1 MDTRTEIERI
11 ESTNNLA
18 SMPANPWE
26 FDVNLGGA
34 PHDVLTRLTTLLDQ
48 IAKFDSESWPADNY
62 WRATLPVWMKACL
75 PELTKEESDR
85 LLQCTPRDQWDKL
98 PWEFGSWLDAIRDR
112 GWRWWGYRLE
122 GQSARLVVH
131 IAMFPE
137 RIDAFR
143 EILRAVGAEILAE
156 RYAGSSVE

>member
-11 ESTNNLA
+11 KSTNNLA

-26 FDVNLGGA
+26 FDVHLGGA
-34 PHDVLTRLTTLLDQ
+34 PHEVLARLKTLLDQ
-48 IAKFDSESWPADNY
+48 IVKFDPESWPADDY
-62 WRATLPVWMKACL
+62 WRATLPSWMKARL
-75 PELTKEESDR
+75 PELTKDESDR
-85 LLQCTPRDQWDKL
+85 LLQDTPRDQWDKL

-122 GQSARLVVH
+122 LESATIVLH

-137 RIDAFR
+137 RIAAFR
-143 EILRAVGAEILAE
+143 EILRAAGAAIVAE
-156 RYAGSSVE
+156 RYAHAAE